1 MSQRGISF
9 QGQKFLVTGRNFMSQ
24 EEGRNFLSHDQ
35 ISCQRQK
42 CPGNN
47 FFPQLEISCH
57 RKKFL
62 SQEET
67 SIHSFVSEWMSGW
80 EDHNLF
86 MERRRCL
93 RRPTHFDV
101 TNDPLFIHADKL
113 LFAAM
118 NKYWRNNGNG
128 E

>member
-1 MSQRGISF
+1 M
-9 QGQKFLVTGRNFMSQ
+9 
-24 EEGRNFLSHDQ
+24 
-35 ISCQRQK
+35 
-42 CPGNN
+42 
-47 FFPQLEISCH
+47 PQLEISCH

-93 RRPTHFDV
+93 RRPTQFDV

-128 E
+128 EWHFTRTKSDNMFKQSQVLNRLKKQKSKFTFLDIS